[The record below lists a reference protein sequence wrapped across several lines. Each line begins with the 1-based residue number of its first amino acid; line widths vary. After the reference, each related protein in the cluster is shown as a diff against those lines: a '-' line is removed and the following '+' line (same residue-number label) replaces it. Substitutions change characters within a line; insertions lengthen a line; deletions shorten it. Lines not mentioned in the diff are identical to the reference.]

1 MIVKKYKEFIKE
13 NLDSLGEEIESMYND
28 DYVRNIVNRYIDKD
42 IDPSIRIAN
51 VINIMDDK
59 VKYEIKSQLDNY
71 LNNGIEEKDPT
82 ISTSVDINLL
92 ESVSNDVIS
101 VSGKG
106 VFTSFLKSITALG
119 RKEYKSNYDL
129 CPEDFIIYYEFDNI
143 PNDDIKIVFK
153 RFKSLF
159 RYLDLL
165 DYGLNESNLYFGIK
179 DNGQFEY
186 GVISGERKI
195 IGQFKLNKSTINW
208 ILRIESKS
216 SESLKS
222 DIVNLSLSDII
233 LLGKIKKEMSEY
245 SPGYFEKKS
254 PVIIKDKVISF
265 GYYGVG
271 NWNDGKLNETDL
283 ISIKS
288 DFNKW
293 ILSKKWSDKVL
304 FNINAKSF
312 WINIKLKIK

>member
-28 DYVRNIVNRYIDKD
+28 DYVRNIVNRYVDKD

-222 DIVNLSLSDII
+222 DIVNLSFSDII

-293 ILSKKWSDKVL
+293 VLSKKWSDKVL